1 METLQLNN
9 MKVTKTFKE
18 FKDEVL
24 NFAENEA
31 PKSWRKGQAVFNYI
45 DNNYKVA
52 RKIQFG
58 NHNVDCFYNDDL
70 VDEFIEKSY
79 ELLTK

>member
-1 METLQLNN
+1 
-9 MKVTKTFKE
+9 MKTTKTLEDFRN
-18 FKDEVL
+18 EVL

-45 DNNYKVA
+45 DRNYKVA
-52 RKIQFG
+52 RQIQF
-58 NHNVDCFYNDDL
+58 NHNPIDCFYNDDL
-70 VDEFIEKSY
+70 VDEFIERAY